1 MQITRQRYEN
11 EEYKND
17 IDEVLNKQASLL
29 LNQTFTAPS
38 FNTVEISNTY
48 TNPVMIKTTA
58 HEQSLLKVEYKTEQC
73 DNDILRLRRRFEQ
86 VQYNEP
92 IHLPIE
98 KQDASIQTSL
108 LVSTASNLS
117 DDINLYPTRN
127 NGQYASVCYRPL
139 VQIESSS
146 SSLLTEQSTVYS
158 SHESTLTQVTSTI
171 PNDSHEENEIE
182 DYNSDDILNVLE
194 QKRNELLIQFQEIEQ
209 CLADINT

>member
-1 MQITRQRYEN
+1 IILCKQN

-29 LNQTFTAPS
+29 LNQTLTAPS

-48 TNPVMIKTTA
+48 ANPVMIKTIA

-92 IHLPIE
+92 IHLPVE
-98 KQDASIQTSL
+98 TQDASIRTSL
-108 LVSTASNLS
+108 LLSTASNLS
-117 DDINLYPTRN
+117 DDINLYPTRD
-127 NGQYASVCYRPL
+127 NGQYASVCYCPL

-146 SSLLTEQSTVYS
+146 SLLTEQPTVYS
-158 SHESTLTQVTSTI
+158 SQKSTLTQVISTI
-171 PNDSHEENEIE
+171 LNDSHEENEIE
-182 DYNSDDILNVLE
+182 DYNSDDILNVLK
-194 QKRNELLIQFQEIEQ
+194 QKRNELLVQFQKIEQ

>member
-1 MQITRQRYEN
+1 M
-11 EEYKND
+11 
-17 IDEVLNKQASLL
+17 
-29 LNQTFTAPS
+29 
-38 FNTVEISNTY
+38 SNAY
-48 TNPVMIKTTA
+48 TNPVMIRTTA

-98 KQDASIQTSL
+98 TQDASIQTSL
-108 LVSTASNLS
+108 LLSTSSNLS
-117 DDINLYPTRN
+117 NDINLYPTQD

-146 SSLLTEQSTVYS
+146 LLLTEQPTVYS

-171 PNDSHEENEIE
+171 LNDSHEENEIE
-182 DYNSDDILNVLE
+182 DYNSDDILNVLK
-194 QKRNELLIQFQEIEQ
+194 QKRNELLIQFQ
-209 CLADINT
+209 

>member
-1 MQITRQRYEN
+1 MQEN

-17 IDEVLNKQASLL
+17 IDEVLNKRASLL
-29 LNQTFTAPS
+29 LNQAFTTPS
-38 FNTVEISNTY
+38 SNIVEMSDTY

-58 HEQSLLKVEYKTEQC
+58 HEQSGQPMFNRTIEYKTEQC
-73 DNDILRLRRRFEQ
+73 DNDILHQWRLRRRFEQ

-98 KQDASIQTSL
+98 TQNASIQTSL

-117 DDINLYPTRN
+117 DDINLYPTRDN
-127 NGQYASVCYRPL
+127 DQYASVCYRPL

-146 SSLLTEQSTVYS
+146 SLLTEQPTVYS
-158 SHESTLTQVTSTI
+158 SDKSTLTQVTSTI

-182 DYNSDDILNVLE
+182 DYNSDDILNVLK
-194 QKRNELLIQFQEIEQ
+194 QKRNELLIQF
-209 CLADINT
+209 